1 MGINPSLVSLEVG
14 HYYQGRLGLLFYR
27 RLQEVGLLPQS
38 FAGYQDDVL
47 LERGIGFTDIV
58 KRPTRRAHELRTA
71 EYAHGRGRLLEKLHR
86 YRPELVIFSYKK
98 TAEVLLGRFRGHGE
112 RPSPIEGMRMFVM
125 PGPYEKADRVS
136 AGLEQLRAVLAA

>member
-1 MGINPSLVSLEVG
+1 MTLL
-14 HYYQGRLGLLFYR
+14 RLALSFIARRPGLWL
-27 RLQEVGLLPQS
+27 LQVLMLAFGVGLVTSLL
-38 FAGYQDDVL
+38 L

-136 AGLEQLRAVLAA
+136 AGLEQLRAFLAA